1 MTTDGRQPP
10 SHLLECMLENDPY
23 LQPYA
28 HVLEHR
34 LENIRKVEERLIR
47 NTEDLSEFAAGH
59 EYFGLHFRGR
69 EWIFREWAPHADA
82 IYLVGDMTDW
92 QERKGFAL

>member
-1 MTTDGRQPP
+1 MTTDVRQPP

-59 EYFGLHFRGR
+59 EYFGLH
-69 EWIFREWAPHADA
+69 
-82 IYLVGDMTDW
+82 
-92 QERKGFAL
+92 